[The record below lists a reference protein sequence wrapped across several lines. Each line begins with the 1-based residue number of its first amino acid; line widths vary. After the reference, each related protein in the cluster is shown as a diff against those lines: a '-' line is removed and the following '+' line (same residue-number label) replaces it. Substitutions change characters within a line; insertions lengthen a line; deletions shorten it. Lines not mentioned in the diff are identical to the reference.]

1 VSARF
6 PNYEEAFRYHGCIRD
21 GFVGGASA
29 QLCSAVRMK
38 RVLETIYKR
47 SGGIELLQEYTPIPR
62 EYYEGELCDE

>member
-21 GFVGGASA
+21 GFVGSA
-29 QLCSAVRMK
+29 KTQLCSAVRMK

-47 SGGIELLQEYTPIPR
+47 SGGIELLMEYTPIPR